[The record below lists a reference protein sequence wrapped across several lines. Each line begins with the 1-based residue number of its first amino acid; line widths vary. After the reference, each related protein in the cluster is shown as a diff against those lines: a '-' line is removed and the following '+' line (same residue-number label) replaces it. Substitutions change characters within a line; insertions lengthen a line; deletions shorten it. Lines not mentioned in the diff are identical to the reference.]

1 MSSDNYIEITEKEVI
16 DEYYNQLSIPLTDF
30 LSDLKEK
37 MNRNGYNILNNTNK
51 ETNSGFLE
59 LILYNIQ
66 LEQLARYKNKNV
78 Y

>member
-16 DEYYNQLSIPLTDF
+16 DEYYNQLSFPLTDL

-37 MNRNGYNILNNTNK
+37 MNINGYNILNNTNK
-51 ETNSGFLE
+51 ETNSDFLE
-59 LILYNIQ
+59 LILYNIN
-66 LEQLARYKNKNV
+66 LEQLAKYKDKNV